1 MADYLADLW
10 VYFILLLGIVIV
22 PGMDM
27 MFVLA
32 NSLTGGRAAG
42 LSATAGI
49 VAGGAC
55 HVIFSGLAV
64 VSLATLVPAI
74 AKPMMLAGAAYM
86 AWIGW
91 SLARSSIVV
100 DRVERA
106 GRRSMAGIFVQ
117 GLVTNLLNPKAWLF
131 VLAVLPQFLRPGEL
145 PLWVQALVMAAICV
159 AVQGVVYGALGLMAA
174 RGRDA
179 LLSKPMATIW
189 VGRAAGALL
198 IASAVYV
205 LLQGWPA

>member
-1 MADYLADLW
+1 MDFFGSLW
-10 VYFILLLGIVIV
+10 VFFLLLLGIVVV

-49 VAGGAC
+49 MAGGAC

-64 VSLATLVPAI
+64 VTLSTLVPTL
-74 AKPMMLAGAAYM
+74 AKPMMLVGAAYM

-91 SLARSSIVV
+91 SLAKSSIVV

-106 GRRSMAGIFVQ
+106 DRTSLAAIFAQ

-131 VLAVLPQFLRPGEL
+131 VLAVVPQFLKPGEL
-145 PLWVQALVMAAICV
+145 PLWLQAVTMAVLCV
-159 AVQGVVYGALGLMAA
+159 AVQGAVYGALGLMAA

-179 LLSKPMATIW
+179 LVSSPAATIW

-205 LLQGWPA
+205 LVQGWPA